1 MRANRKVVSIMS
13 KETAPIATIIV
24 GVIVVIVV
32 LSGAI
37 VTIVNPDA
45 LSFQQYLDA
54 LVKAAIGAGA
64 LGIGRGILGAARE
77 GRRADAA
84 DAPAPT
90 VYGGRR

>member
-1 MRANRKVVSIMS
+1 MS
-13 KETAPIATIIV
+13 KETPPIATIIV

-45 LSFQQYLDA
+45 LSFPQYLDA

-77 GRRADAA
+77 GRKAVPAD
-84 DAPAPT
+84 PT
-90 VYGGRR
+90 PPVYGGRR